1 MYDASLCSPQARK
14 NHMSTRTLTLDD
26 RLYDYLVGHS
36 LRDTPEQQGLRELTH
51 KHPQGVMQI
60 SPEQGQL
67 MSLLV
72 KLIGAKRI
80 IEIGTFTGYSALC
93 MAQALPSD
101 GELICCDVSSEWT
114 DLGRPFWQA
123 AGIEQRIDLRI
134 APALQTL
141 DSLLRS
147 GQAEDFDLAFIDA
160 DKSNYLH
167 YYERCLELVKPG
179 GLIMFD
185 NTLWSGAVADPK
197 INDEDTRALRALNSE
212 LHQDTRID
220 ISILPIGDGLTL
232 ARKRAH

>member
-1 MYDASLCSPQARK
+1 MPHFSVQDGITE
-14 NHMSTRTLTLDD
+14 MSTRTLTLDD
-26 RLYDYLVGHS
+26 RLHNYLIEHS

-51 KHPQGVMQI
+51 NHPLSVMQI

-67 MSLLV
+67 MSFLV

-114 DLGRPFWQA
+114 DIGRPFWQA
-123 AGIEQRIDLRI
+123 AGIEQHIDLRI

-141 DSLLRS
+141 DSLLDA
-147 GQAEDFDLAFIDA
+147 GQAGSFDLAFIDA
-160 DKSNYLH
+160 DKTNYTH
-167 YYERCLELVKPG
+167 YYERCLRLVKPG

-185 NTLWSGAVADPK
+185 NTLWSGAVADPT
-197 INDEDTRALRALNSE
+197 INDEDTSALRALNSQ
-212 LHQDTRID
+212 LHLDARID

-232 ARKRAH
+232 ARKR

>member
-1 MYDASLCSPQARK
+1 
-14 NHMSTRTLTLDD
+14 MSTRTLPLDD
-26 RLYDYLVGHS
+26 RLYNYLVEHS
-36 LRDTPEQQGLRELTH
+36 LRDTPEQQGLRELTY
-51 KHPQGVMQI
+51 KLPQAVMQI

-72 KLIGAKRI
+72 KLIGARRI
-80 IEIGTFTGYSALC
+80 IEVGTFTGYSALC

-101 GELICCDVSSEWT
+101 GELVCCDVSSEWT

-123 AGIEQRIDLRI
+123 AGVEQRIDLRI

-141 DSLLRS
+141 DSLLLS

-160 DKSNYLH
+160 DKTNYAH
-167 YYERCLELVKPG
+167 YYERCLQLVKPG

-185 NTLWSGAVADPK
+185 NTLWSGAVADPE
-197 INDEDTRALRALNSE
+197 INNEDTRALRALNSE
-212 LHQDTRID
+212 LHRDTRID